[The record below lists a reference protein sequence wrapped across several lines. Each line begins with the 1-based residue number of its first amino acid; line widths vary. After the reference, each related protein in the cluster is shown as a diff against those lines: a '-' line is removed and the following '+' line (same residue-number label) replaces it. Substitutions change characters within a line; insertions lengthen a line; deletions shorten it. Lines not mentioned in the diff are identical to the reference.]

1 MIVVVA
7 VFAAVDVVF
16 GDCNSPDSVST
27 LQVLA
32 VIRCYR
38 KHPAFSP

>member
-1 MIVVVA
+1 MIVVVV

-16 GDCNSPDSVST
+16 GVFNSPDSVST

-32 VIRCYR
+32 VIRC
-38 KHPAFSP
+38 